1 MKQAIALGIKD
12 GMILEEIGD
21 LFEQEGLYHDASQ
34 AYTICHNVDAQNGS
48 VMQKLG
54 GIYCNEENPK
64 QDKDAAIDCLK
75 VAIELVKGQTN
86 KENLAYT
93 LQSLLTDVNRDF
105 EFTPYQKYLPVADQ
119 QQPDEHFE

>member
-1 MKQAIALGIKD
+1 M
-12 GMILEEIGD
+12 
-21 LFEQEGLYHDASQ
+21 
-34 AYTICHNVDAQNGS
+34 DAQNGS

-54 GIYCNEENPK
+54 GIYCNEENAN

-93 LQSLLTDVNRDF
+93 LQTLLTDVNRDF
-105 EFTPYQKYLPVADQ
+105 EFTPY
-119 QQPDEHFE
+119 